1 MVAGLVVLA
10 NRLPIEQHEDG
21 TWSSSPGGLA
31 SALSSV
37 TQPGTQWIGWG
48 GPASVAGPSFEH
60 DDLTLQPVP
69 LTATEI
75 EGYYHGFANS
85 VLWPLFHGRI
95 RQVEINRTWWR
106 QYRAVNARFA
116 RAAARAAPRNAVV
129 WVHDYH
135 LLLVPSLLREVRP
148 DLRIGLFL
156 HIPFPNVQLFSVL
169 PWRRQLVDGMLG
181 ADVIGFQVP
190 DDVTNFVATA
200 ERLAGVEVLDGN
212 TIMDGNHE
220 IEAAAFPISI
230 DAAHW
235 SALGRSAAGRA
246 QELRAELGVDSVI
259 LGVDRLD
266 YTKGITQRLQAYGEL
281 LDEGRVDAASCTFVQ
296 VAVPSRADVPAYQEE
311 REAVDDLVAAINERH
326 GSPGHLPVRLEHRS
340 LDETELAAWY
350 RAADVMMVTSLADGM
365 NLVAKEFVA
374 ATTDLDGVLVLS
386 EFAGA
391 SQELERALIV
401 NPYDIDA
408 VKTALA
414 KALEM
419 PRIERAARQRD
430 MRAVVAREDVH
441 RWARAFLQH
450 LATPTR
456 VPHELVVGI

>member
-1 MVAGLVVLA
+1 MVLA
-10 NRLPIEQHEDG
+10 NRLPIEQREDG

-31 SALSSV
+31 PALSAV
-37 TQPGTQWIGWG
+37 TEPGTQWIGWG

-60 DDLTLQPVP
+60 EGLVLQPMA
-69 LTATEI
+69 LTGSEV

-116 RAAARAAPRNAVV
+116 RTAARTAPRYGVV
-129 WVHDYH
+129 WVHDYQ
-135 LLLVPSLLREVRP
+135 LLLVPGMLRELRP

-190 DDVTNFVATA
+190 DDAANFVGTA
-200 ERLAGVEVLDGN
+200 ERLAGVGVVDGSTLVDGVHRIEVD
-212 TIMDGNHE
+212 
-220 IEAAAFPISI
+220 AFPISI

-235 SALGRSAAGRA
+235 SALGRAAATRA
-246 QELRAELGVDSVI
+246 RELRAGLGVENVI

-266 YTKGITQRLQAYGEL
+266 YTKGITQRLQAFGEL
-281 LDEGRVDAASCTFVQ
+281 LDEGHIDATNCTFVQ
-296 VAVPSRADVPAYQEE
+296 VAVPSRADVPAYQDE
-311 REAVDDLVAAINERH
+311 REAVDDLVAAINTRH
-326 GSPGHLPVRLEHRS
+326 GSPGNQPIRLEHRS
-340 LDETELAAWY
+340 FGEEELAAWY

-374 ATTDLDGVLVLS
+374 ATTDLDGVLILS

-391 SQELERALIV
+391 SHELERALIV

-408 VKTALA
+408 LKSALVQ
-414 KALEM
+414 ALGM
-419 PRIERAARQRD
+419 SRMERAARQHD
-430 MRAVVAREDVH
+430 LRAIVAREDVH
-441 RWARAFLQH
+441 RWARSFLDR
-450 LATPTR
+450 LTAPRRATVGE
-456 VPHELVVGI
+456 VPARLVVGV